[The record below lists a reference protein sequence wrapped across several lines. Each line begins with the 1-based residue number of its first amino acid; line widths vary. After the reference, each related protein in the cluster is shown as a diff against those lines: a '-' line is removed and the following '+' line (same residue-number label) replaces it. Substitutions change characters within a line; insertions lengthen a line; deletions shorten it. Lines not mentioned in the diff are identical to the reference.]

1 MMRRCYADVST
12 YILDLLTSVKCK
24 LDAIRFAQ
32 FVLQLRGVV
41 AQSGRAAVLQIES
54 RGFESHLLH
63 RKINFNPMWDGAV
76 VAHMPHKHSVGGSNL
91 SSPHL

>member
-1 MMRRCYADVST
+1 MLRRCYADVST

-41 AQSGRAAVLQIES
+41 AQSGRATVLQTES

-63 RKINFNPMWDGAV
+63 ESTSRNQERSLK
-76 VAHMPHKHSVGGSNL
+76 S
-91 SSPHL
+91 